1 MATRTTQRFLAVG
14 IGLMLIAG
22 SGCLAI
28 SPQLQGSGVAVTETR
43 SVGAFNEI
51 EVAHAIQLDVQIGP
65 TTSVEITTDDNL
77 MPHVQSTVTRNRLKL
92 TMDTNTSTKLGVRVT
107 VTTPELTA
115 LSGSGATNTTVASL
129 EAKRFRLD
137 LSGAS
142 TAILSVAAQ
151 TLEADLSGASRC
163 TLGGS
168 AERLVVECSG
178 ASHFAASAFDAQ
190 AVEVEASGASTAEVR
205 ASHELTADASGAST
219 ILYGG
224 SPAKVRK
231 DESGASTVTPK

>member
-1 MATRTTQRFLAVG
+1 
-14 IGLMLIAG
+14 
-22 SGCLAI
+22 
-28 SPQLQGSGVAVTETR
+28 VTETR
-43 SVGAFNEI
+43 SVSTFNQI
-51 EVAHAIQLDVQIGP
+51 EVSHAIQLDVQIGP

-77 MPHVQSTVTRNRLKL
+77 MPHVKTSVAGNRLKVM
-92 TMDTNTSTKLGVRVT
+92 MDTNTSTRIGVRVK

-115 LSGSGATNTTVASL
+115 LSGSGATSSTVASL

-151 TLEADLSGASRC
+151 NFEADLSGASRC
-163 TLGGS
+163 TLSGS

-178 ASHFAASAFDAQ
+178 ASHFAASTFDAH
-190 AVEVEASGASTAEVR
+190 AVEVEASGASTAEVK
-205 ASHELTADASGAST
+205 ASNELTADASGAST

-231 DESGASTVTPK
+231 DESGASSVTPK